1 MRHRVLC
8 QHPRRPGCP
17 RPCNR
22 IAAVGDSLD
31 RLDAQRLLGGAG
43 GLRQQSKIAAG
54 VRHLE
59 RRDQLH
65 LVAIID
71 AGSLSRA
78 AALVH
83 VAQPALSLQVAALEA
98 ELGTKLLERSPAGV
112 VPTPAGKVAVSAA
125 AMVF

>member
-1 MRHRVLC
+1 MELK
-8 QHPRRPGCP
+8 Q
-17 RPCNR
+17 
-22 IAAVGDSLD
+22 
-31 RLDAQRLLGGAG
+31 
-43 GLRQQSKIAAG
+43 LR
-54 VRHLE
+54 
-59 RRDQLH
+59 H

-98 ELGTKLLERSPAGV
+98 ELGTRLLDRSPAGV
-112 VPTPAGKVAVSAA
+112 VATPAGKPAVSAA

>member
-1 MRHRVLC
+1 MELK
-8 QHPRRPGCP
+8 Q
-17 RPCNR
+17 
-22 IAAVGDSLD
+22 
-31 RLDAQRLLGGAG
+31 
-43 GLRQQSKIAAG
+43 LR
-54 VRHLE
+54 
-59 RRDQLH
+59 H

-98 ELGTKLLERSPAGV
+98 ELGTKLLDRSPAEAV
-112 VPTPAGKVAVSAA
+112 RTPASKAAVSAA